1 MNHASRFLSL
11 RALIVNPRVLLA
23 CAMIL
28 PALLVSACG
37 DDATGPSETVQKI
50 TLTSTPTQLP
60 AQGGSVDI
68 TATVTSGAGKPMAGV
83 AVTFT
88 ATSGTLT
95 PNTPVSTDAGGLAK
109 VTLATA
115 GSSIVKAAA
124 SGVSSPDLQ
133 VGVKEQAAFSVTQKP
148 ADVVGGVDT
157 QFEFTAKR
165 GSADV
170 SGDLTVEWG
179 DGTPNQVVQMNGT
192 VSVTHAFKKSGTVT
206 IIGTLV
212 ESDGSKSG
220 FRHTL
225 SVRDGGGDQI
235 DIKNATLVSLMD
247 DRSALTW
254 PVKSKITNVTMA
266 PKLSCI
272 EHTMWGKWPAAQFA
286 PPNGGLVEGTFWI
299 FRYYQGKW
307 YGGVFDYYRPGQ
319 TCKGTGKEEY
329 GVDQVR
335 TFPLD
340 ASWIPQV
347 GEEVAF
353 MVSTPGRGGYN
364 TINERSNIVVIKFP
378 Y

>member
-1 MNHASRFLSL
+1 M
-11 RALIVNPRVLLA
+11 NPRVLLA

-60 AQGGSVDI
+60 VQGGSVEI

-88 ATSGTLT
+88 ATTGTLT
-95 PNTPVSTDAGGLAK
+95 PSTPVSTDAGGLAK
-109 VTLATA
+109 VALAVT
-115 GSSIVKAAA
+115 GPSTVKAAA

-133 VGVKEQAAFSVTQKP
+133 VGVKEQAAFSVAQKT

-179 DGTPNQVVQMNGT
+179 DGTANQVVQMNGT
-192 VSVTHAFKKSGTVT
+192 VSVTHAFKRSGTVT

-225 SVRDGGGDQI
+225 VIKDGGGDQI
-235 DIKNATLVSLMD
+235 DIKNATLVSPMD
-247 DRSALTW
+247 DRSALSW

-266 PKLSCI
+266 PGLSCI
-272 EHTMWGKWPAAQFA
+272 EHTMGGKWPAAPFA

-319 TCKGTGKEEY
+319 TCKATGKEEY

-340 ASWIPQV
+340 YSWVPQV

-364 TINERSNIVVIKFP
+364 TLDERSNIVVIKWP